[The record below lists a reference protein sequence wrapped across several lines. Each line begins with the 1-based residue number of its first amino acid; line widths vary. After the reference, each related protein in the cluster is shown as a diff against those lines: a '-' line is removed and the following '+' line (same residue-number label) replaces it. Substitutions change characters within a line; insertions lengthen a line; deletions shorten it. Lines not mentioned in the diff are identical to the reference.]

1 MTKYEIS
8 MVDHAWINCANSV
21 LFKGGKPDER
31 TRIECYSYILRNAE
45 SGDVVLVDTGVQDM
59 NVLNSTV
66 TAGGK
71 WERVQDLLEVL
82 KEMQISPEN
91 VSAVVL
97 THCHYDHASYAG
109 AFENAE
115 LVINSKDIDF
125 LYDKEK
131 NGQYA
136 KLADLRSTV
145 EEKKQNGRLVIVE
158 SELDYKGLHIVHAGG
173 HTPGSQMAEA
183 ETQLGKCLLTGDAV
197 FLVDCAK
204 RGVPIGMSASPEE
217 AARAAEY
224 CKNFDGTILTGH
236 DKEIQKI
243 FS

>member
-1 MTKYEIS
+1 MIKYEIS

-31 TRIECYSYILRNAE
+31 TRIECYSYILRDTE
-45 SGDVVLVDTGVQDM
+45 SGDVVLVDTGVRDM
-59 NVLNSTV
+59 DVLNSTV

-82 KEMQISPEN
+82 QGMQISPED

-115 LVINSKDIDF
+115 LVIGSRDIDF

-131 NGQYA
+131 NGQYE
-136 KLADLRSTV
+136 KLAGLRKVV
-145 EEKKQNGRLVIVE
+145 EEKKQNGRLIAVDDE
-158 SELDYKGLHIVHAGG
+158 FEYKGLCIVHAGG
-173 HTPGSQMAEA
+173 HTPGSQMVEA
-183 ETQLGKCLLTGDAV
+183 NTQLGKCLLTGDAV
-197 FLVDCAK
+197 FLVSFAK
-204 RGVPIGMSASPEE
+204 QGIPIGMSASPDE
-217 AARAAEY
+217 AEKAALY
-224 CKNFDGTILTGH
+224 CKSFNGMLLTGH
-236 DKEIQKI
+236 DKDIKQI